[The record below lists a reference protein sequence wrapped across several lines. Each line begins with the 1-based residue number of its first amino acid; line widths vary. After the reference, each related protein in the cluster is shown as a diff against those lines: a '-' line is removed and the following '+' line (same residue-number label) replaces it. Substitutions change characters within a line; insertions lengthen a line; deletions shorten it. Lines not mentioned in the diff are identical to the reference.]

1 MVLIEKNF
9 SKNKTDCVNMIKSLQ
24 KATRT
29 LQRICNE
36 VHQSQNVAMTKHV
49 PPVKKCLADLITR
62 VKAMCVANNC
72 PEVFEV
78 ATLKNKNVKGE
89 EIRDKEEEVEE
100 EEEMENEEEEE
111 GGNDGDGQNETDD
124 EVEDEEEDEDE
135 DFGFGNISE
144 EV

>member
-1 MVLIEKNF
+1 MTLVEKYF
-9 SKNKTDCVNMIKSLQ
+9 SKNKTDCVQLIKSLQ

-36 VHQSQNVAMTKHV
+36 VRQMENVAMAKLV
-49 PPVKKCLADLITR
+49 PPVKKCLADLLTR
-62 VKAMCVANNC
+62 VKAMCVANNI

-89 EIRDKEEEVEE
+89 EIPDLEEVEE
-100 EEEMENEEEEE
+100 EEEDDEMVDEEE
-111 GGNDGDGQNETDD
+111 GGDEDEGQNETDM
-124 EVEDEEEDEDE
+124 EVEEEEEED
-135 DFGFGNISE
+135 FALGNISK

>member
-1 MVLIEKNF
+1 MLLIEKNF
-9 SKNKTDCVNMIKSLQ
+9 SKNKTDCVHLIKSLQ

-89 EIRDKEEEVEE
+89 EIRDKGEQEEEE
-100 EEEMENEEEEE
+100 EEEMVDDEE
-111 GGNDGDGQNETDD
+111 GGDEDDGHNETDD
-124 EVEDEEEDEDE
+124 EVEDEEEEEE
-135 DFGFGNISE
+135 DFAYGDISE

>member
-1 MVLIEKNF
+1 MLLIEKNF
-9 SKNKTDCVNMIKSLQ
+9 SKNKTDCVHLIKSLQ

-89 EIRDKEEEVEE
+89 EIRDKEEQEEEE
-100 EEEMENEEEEE
+100 EEEMVDDEE
-111 GGNDGDGQNETDD
+111 GGDEDHGHNETDD
-124 EVEDEEEDEDE
+124 EVEDEEEEEE
-135 DFGFGNISE
+135 DFAYGDISE

>member
-1 MVLIEKNF
+1 MMLIEKNF
-9 SKNKTDCVNMIKSLQ
+9 SKNKTDCIHLIKSLQ

-36 VHQSQNVAMTKHV
+36 VRQLENVAMAKLV
-49 PPVKKCLADLITR
+49 PPVKKCLADLLTR
-62 VKAMCVANNC
+62 VRAMCVANNC

-89 EIRDKEEEVEE
+89 EIPDQEEEEVEE
-100 EEEMENEEEEE
+100 EEEEDEMVEEEE
-111 GGNDGDGQNETDD
+111 GGDDEGQNETDM
-124 EVEDEEEDEDE
+124 EVEEEEEEEDSV
-135 DFGFGNISE
+135 FGNISE

>member
-1 MVLIEKNF
+1 MALIEKNF

-89 EIRDKEEEVEE
+89 EIRDKEEQEEEE
-100 EEEMENEEEEE
+100 EEEMVDDEE
-111 GGNDGDGQNETDD
+111 GG
-124 EVEDEEEDEDE
+124 DEE
-135 DFGFGNISE
+135 
-144 EV
+144 

>member
-1 MVLIEKNF
+1 MLLIEKNF
-9 SKNKTDCVNMIKSLQ
+9 SKNKTDCVHLIKSLQ

-89 EIRDKEEEVEE
+89 EIRDKEEQEEEE
-100 EEEMENEEEEE
+100 EEEMVDDEE
-111 GGNDGDGQNETDD
+111 GGDEDDGHNETDD
-124 EVEDEEEDEDE
+124 EVEDEEEEE
-135 DFGFGNISE
+135 DFAYGDISE

>member
-1 MVLIEKNF
+1 MLLIEKNF
-9 SKNKTDCVNMIKSLQ
+9 SKNKTDCVHLIKSLQ

-89 EIRDKEEEVEE
+89 EIRDKEEQEEEE
-100 EEEMENEEEEE
+100 EEEMVDDEE
-111 GGNDGDGQNETDD
+111 GGDEDDGHNETDD
-124 EVEDEEEDEDE
+124 EVEDEEEEEE
-135 DFGFGNISE
+135 DFAYGDISE

>member
-1 MVLIEKNF
+1 M
-9 SKNKTDCVNMIKSLQ
+9 
-24 KATRT
+24 
-29 LQRICNE
+29 QRICNE

-89 EIRDKEEEVEE
+89 EIRDKEEQEEEE
-100 EEEMENEEEEE
+100 EEEMVDDEE
-111 GGNDGDGQNETDD
+111 GGDEDDGHNETDD
-124 EVEDEEEDEDE
+124 EVEDEEEEE
-135 DFGFGNISE
+135 DFAYGDISE